1 MICLDKE
8 RVGRYVA
15 KHCQMVWTTENSE
28 SIGLLKGKE
37 LVAGVWY
44 EDFNQKT
51 ITCHIA
57 ITGRMNREYLGII
70 FDFPFVQ
77 LGVDKIVC
85 PVLSDNDKSI
95 RLVKNMGFEEQARL
109 LDVSPSGDM
118 LFFVMSKDKCR
129 FLGEKYGQKNA
140 NRSCT

>member
-28 SIGLLKGKE
+28 AIGLLKGDE

-140 NRSCT
+140 SSCTT

>member
-1 MICLDKE
+1 MCFEKDF
-8 RVGRYVA
+8 VGKYVA
-15 KHCQMVWTTENSE
+15 RNCEMVWTTENSE
-28 SIGLLKGKE
+28 AIGLTKDGE

-44 EDFNQKT
+44 EDYSKKS

-57 ITGRMNREYLGII
+57 ITGRITRQYLGII
-70 FDFPFVQ
+70 FDYPFVQ
-77 LGVDKIVC
+77 LGVEKIIC

-129 FLGEKYGQKNA
+129 FLGERYGQKNSD
-140 NRSCT
+140 SCSP